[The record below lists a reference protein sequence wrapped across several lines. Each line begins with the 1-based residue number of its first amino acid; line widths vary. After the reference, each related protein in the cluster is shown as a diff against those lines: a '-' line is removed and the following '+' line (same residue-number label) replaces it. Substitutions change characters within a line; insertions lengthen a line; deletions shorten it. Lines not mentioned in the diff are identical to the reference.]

1 MSRRGLCLALA
12 AVLLF
17 HTAAPAA
24 ATPVRFAETSGSV
37 TIQRGSHENPV
48 MEIAKSVYWGAA
60 AGSVLGLAIML
71 ADKNDSGEPLRW
83 GFVIGAFGGLAAGIY
98 FVSRRPQPAGLLELE
113 DGRLVPAHAPL
124 AAIEPVPGGARLRA
138 VAVRF

>member
-1 MSRRGLCLALA
+1 MFRRGLCLALA
-12 AVLLF
+12 AVMLF
-17 HTAAPAA
+17 HTVAA
-24 ATPVRFAETSGSV
+24 AAEPALRLAESSGGV

-98 FVSRRPQPAGLLELE
+98 IVSRRPQPAGLLEFE
-113 DGRLVPAHAPL
+113 DGRLAPGPAPL
-124 AAIEPVPGGARLRA
+124 AAVEPLPGGARLRA